1 VEELMIVGR
10 RRATGP
16 LMARLTRRFLDKL
29 ALWCV
34 EMELATGGIEV
45 DELSPEPSRLL
56 TGLRMASALS
66 P

>member
-1 VEELMIVGR
+1 M
-10 RRATGP
+10 
-16 LMARLTRRFLDKL
+16 DKL

-34 EMELATGGIEV
+34 EVELATGDIEV